1 MVVLR
6 QGQRKVSL
14 SKKGLTSEGSIYP
27 PPLHSTPL
35 HSTPLRPLS
44 LDSFSRS
51 APPRPTTLTKPAL
64 PPFKQRRRE
73 TVQRADSNPCFC
85 DVQQKAVL
93 LCVYRSN
100 STALRPRFLIESCA
114 PGSSRCLGVEEEGL
128 LDSVLRD
135 AMCNKRWMDGWIDL
149 F

>member
-6 QGQRKVSL
+6 QGQRKSYSQRKVSHRKEVSTL
-14 SKKGLTSEGSIYP
+14 RPSTPLHFI
-27 PPLHSTPL
+27 PLHSTPPF
-35 HSTPLRPLS
+35 SLS
-44 LDSFSRS
+44 LSRS

-114 PGSSRCLGVEEEGL
+114 PGSSRCWGL
-128 LDSVLRD
+128 
-135 AMCNKRWMDGWIDL
+135 KRRACLTRCCGMRCATKMDEFVD
-149 F
+149 